1 MQYNKPLDNL
11 TNKEMHDL
19 LQDIIDDCVSY
30 AGDSY
35 EEFGKN
41 IVDNLRMLKL
51 VDYGFSK
58 EQKLAQKYTYL
69 SDCLS
74 TEQFKS
80 LCEACDY
87 DEDTLEDFNNQVKDY
102 YAGKTVSSIFY
113 EALEENKIEKY
124 IKEYDKFYHGLSD
137 DIDIYNTHNDNDKDI
152 EMY

>member
-11 TNKEMHDL
+11 TNKEIHDL
-19 LQDIIDDCVSY
+19 LQDIIDDY
-30 AGDSY
+30 SY

>member
-1 MQYNKPLDNL
+1 MRYNKPLDNL

-35 EEFGKN
+35 EDFGKN
-41 IVDNLRMLKL
+41 TVDNLRMHKL

-58 EQKLAQKYTYL
+58 EQKLAQEYTYL

-74 TEQFKS
+74 TDQFKS

-87 DEDTLEDFNNQVKDY
+87 NKDTLEDFNNQVKDY
-102 YAGKTVSSIFY
+102 FAGKTVSSIFY
-113 EALEENKIEKY
+113 DALEDNKVEEY
-124 IKEYDKFYHGLSD
+124 IKEYDKFYHGLSN
-137 DIDIYNTHNDNDKDI
+137 DIDIYNTHNDNDMDR
-152 EMY
+152 EMC